1 MSRGELQVVA
11 GAGFALVAA
20 ALAWRVRLGLARD
33 ILVAAARAAV
43 QLAAVGAVIA
53 AVFGAPGLAF
63 AFVGAMVVTAAA
75 TSGGRLRP
83 VHRARLRAAAAIALP
98 ALTVVGVLL
107 AVGAFAATPRAGV
120 PTAAILIG
128 GAMTATTLTGRRLV
142 EGLRADADEVEARLC
157 LGDDVRSALAPV
169 VRRAVVTAL
178 VPLIDQTRS
187 VGLVTLPG
195 TFVGL
200 VLGGASPAV
209 AARTQLVVLLALLL
223 VELLAALTITELV
236 LRTVIAPG
244 DRVEP
249 LPADRR

>member
-1 MSRGELQVVA
+1 
-11 GAGFALVAA
+11 
-20 ALAWRVRLGLARD
+20 
-33 ILVAAARAAV
+33 
-43 QLAAVGAVIA
+43 
-53 AVFGAPGLAF
+53 
-63 AFVGAMVVTAAA
+63 
-75 TSGGRLRP
+75 
-83 VHRARLRAAAAIALP
+83 
-98 ALTVVGVLL
+98 
-107 AVGAFAATPRAGV
+107 V

-142 EGLRADADEVEARLC
+142 EGLRAEADEVEARLC

-169 VRRAVVTAL
+169 VRRAVSTGLIPA
-178 VPLIDQTRS
+178 IDQTRS

-223 VELLAALTITELV
+223 VELLAALAITELV

-244 DRVEP
+244 ERVEP
-249 LPADRR
+249 LPPARPTTAEVGR